1 MLCQEISQASLGQ
14 AHYQLIQITAGGL
27 EKEDG
32 ESLQGW
38 SKTPKSEIM
47 TTHLT

>member
-14 AHYQLIQITAGGL
+14 ANYQLIQITAGSL

-32 ESLQGW
+32 ESVQVW
-38 SKTPKSEIM
+38 SETQSQR
-47 TTHLT
+47 